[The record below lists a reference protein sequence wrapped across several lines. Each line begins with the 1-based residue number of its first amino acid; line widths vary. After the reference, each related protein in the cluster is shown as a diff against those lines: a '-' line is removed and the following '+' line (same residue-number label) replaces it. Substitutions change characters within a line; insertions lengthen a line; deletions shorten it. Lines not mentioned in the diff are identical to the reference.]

1 MRRTIYVVLADKRT
15 GRRLGVKRLKD
26 LARDVAA
33 DIPRGY
39 LDRYRGDYI
48 AGGTRF
54 GVTPDD
60 DSMTPVPCM
69 KIRADDDI
77 RAWIVTKLAVRHRV
91 LAIAGHDR
99 KLIGGRR

>member
-15 GRRLGVKRLKD
+15 GRRLGVKRLKN

-77 RAWIVTKLAVRHRV
+77 REVDRPIEVSRIGHHRRGEKL
-91 LAIAGHDR
+91 
-99 KLIGGRR
+99 